1 MTRNKVMAK
10 APGPVRRMLRS
21 RARTV
26 AVALLALVSLTAAGI
41 NATAAERLQALLDEN
56 WRGAYD
62 ILVTAGEGELAGLL
76 APNSVSSSSEGM
88 TLEDV
93 EAIRA
98 LAGVEVAAP
107 IGDVLIPMLSTQPAL
122 FTLPKGHAGANETPQ
137 AFRVTITYV
146 TDDGLGERLVS
157 AETLVVVVDETEYED
172 PEPAPCNVNG
182 YDVTPEE
189 YPILAGRCSDL
200 HHRHPITYPSAGG
213 WAANGQEEDDSFVFT
228 LGNGVLSTTRVTL
241 VDPVAERALLGEAG
255 EFLRPLET
263 LSTNGLADP
272 DAMLAWTKAFPG
284 RYADDFLR
292 MRTALHE
299 GETGMASAE
308 LEEWKRLYEAHGE
321 VHEEVQFPEPSYVPI
336 LARDTAPA
344 PLTMRL
350 DVQAFGDAPV
360 MPLGQGAFPYALP
373 EELTAGAQGVTVGTT
388 TVDASAVLNPFAPHA
403 VFVPWPETSA
413 DGLIGPA
420 WAGVLS
426 IFLTGTAEPPHS
438 EVVSA
443 GPDGVEVRLVAE
455 EYVYP
460 FMDASVGPG
469 GNAIRLS
476 GSGTQLGL
484 ESVYAVN
491 VSATFGQTGAQG
503 AVVGGFTLEGITE
516 LQSGLAHVPLGA
528 YEPVGSTLI
537 PGSSDAAT
545 EAIELRPSVS
555 GLGLVSPETV
565 AIASLESAAVWGQ
578 DAPVNA
584 VRVRVA
590 DVAGFS
596 ADAVANIANVAGA
609 IERLGFAATV
619 VAGSS
624 PTDVTVHVDGY
635 AFGVTS
641 PDEEQTV
648 GPLGAIN
655 QRWSE
660 LGAAARVDLAVSTSS
675 MGVLAVALGA
685 SALLLAAVQLA
696 SVPGR
701 RAQATVM
708 RTIGWPRRRI
718 VRWMAAEE
726 LVAIIAVALAGLAAL
741 ALAGSRSTVG
751 LAVGASVAALIVT
764 SGLAVAL
771 GALPVVDGI
780 RPLRRGKR
788 RHSKAQVDAWVSS
801 PLRFAVRQLG
811 VHRVNVIV
819 QVLATLVVG
828 VAAAAVA
835 VTVLEGRAAAGA
847 SALGVFAVDQALWA
861 QLGLGLVALVAGIVL
876 AVIARRIDLGRRRAQ
891 WTAMRAMGWSVGQVR
906 GVQVI
911 EGLMIGLPA
920 TGIAGALA
928 WAYLNQAAP
937 GLIAEAL
944 AAGLGA
950 AAILTVVLVVTSWR
964 ERPSKLLM
972 R

>member
-1 MTRNKVMAK
+1 
-10 APGPVRRMLRS
+10 
-21 RARTV
+21 
-26 AVALLALVSLTAAGI
+26 
-41 NATAAERLQALLDEN
+41 
-56 WRGAYD
+56 
-62 ILVTAGEGELAGLL
+62 
-76 APNSVSSSSEGM
+76 
-88 TLEDV
+88 
-93 EAIRA
+93 
-98 LAGVEVAAP
+98 
-107 IGDVLIPMLSTQPAL
+107 
-122 FTLPKGHAGANETPQ
+122 
-137 AFRVTITYV
+137 
-146 TDDGLGERLVS
+146 
-157 AETLVVVVDETEYED
+157 
-172 PEPAPCNVNG
+172 
-182 YDVTPEE
+182 
-189 YPILAGRCSDL
+189 
-200 HHRHPITYPSAGG
+200 
-213 WAANGQEEDDSFVFT
+213 
-228 LGNGVLSTTRVTL
+228 
-241 VDPVAERALLGEAG
+241 
-255 EFLRPLET
+255 
-263 LSTNGLADP
+263 
-272 DAMLAWTKAFPG
+272 
-284 RYADDFLR
+284 
-292 MRTALHE
+292 MR
-299 GETGMASAE
+299 AE
-308 LEEWKRLYEAHGE
+308 LEEWKRLYEANGA
-321 VHEEVQFPEPSYVPI
+321 VYEEVQFPEPPYVPI

-350 DVQAFGDAPV
+350 DIEAFGDAPMTQAEHAV
-360 MPLGQGAFPYALP
+360 FPYALP
-373 EELTAGAQGVTVGTT
+373 EELTAGAPGVMVGTT
-388 TVDASAVLNPFAPHA
+388 TTDASTLLSPFAPTP
-403 VFVPWPETSA
+403 VLVPWPDTSA
-413 DGLIGPA
+413 DGILGPA
-420 WAGVLS
+420 WASVLS
-426 IFLTGTAEPPHS
+426 IFITGTAAPPQAAVIS
-438 EVVSA
+438 DTS
-443 GPDGVEVRLVAE
+443 DGVEVRLVAD
-455 EYVYP
+455 EYMYP
-460 FMDASVGPG
+460 FFNPSGPG
-469 GNAIRLS
+469 GNPIDLTD
-476 GSGTQLGL
+476 SGTELGV
-484 ESVYAVN
+484 ESIYASE
-491 VSATFGQTGAQG
+491 VSATWRETAAQG
-503 AVVGGFTLEGITE
+503 AVVGDFAIEGITE

-555 GLGLVSPETV
+555 GLGLVSPDTV

-590 DVAGFS
+590 DVGGFG
-596 ADAVANIANVAGA
+596 ADAVATIADVAGA
-609 IERLGFAATV
+609 IERLGFTATV

-726 LVAIIAVALAGLAAL
+726 LVALIAVALAGLGAL

-751 LAVGASVAALIVT
+751 LAVGASVAALVVT

-771 GALPVVDGI
+771 GARPVVDGI

-891 WTAMRAMGWSVGQVR
+891 WATMRAMGWSAGQVR

-920 TGIAGALA
+920 TGIAGVLA

-964 ERPSKLLM
+964 ERG
-972 R
+972 

>member
-1 MTRNKVMAK
+1 
-10 APGPVRRMLRS
+10 MLRS
-21 RARTV
+21 RARIV

-76 APNSVSSSSEGM
+76 APNSVSSSSEGL
-88 TLEDV
+88 TLDDV
-93 EAIRA
+93 AAIREI
-98 LAGVEVAAP
+98 AGVEVAAP
-107 IGDVLIPMLSTQPAL
+107 IGEVLIPMLSTQPAL

-137 AFRVTITYV
+137 AFRVTITYL

-157 AETLVVVVDETEYED
+157 TETFEVVVDETERE
-172 PEPAPCNVNG
+172 EPVAGPCNVNG

-189 YPILAGRCSDL
+189 YPILAGRCSAL
-200 HHRHPITYPSAGG
+200 HPSQPIVYPTAGG
-213 WAANGQEEDDSFVFT
+213 WAANGHQEGESWLFT
-228 LGNGVLSTTRVTL
+228 LGSGVMSTTRVTL
-241 VDPVAERALLGEAG
+241 VDPVAERLLLGEAG
-255 EFLRPLET
+255 EFLQPLET
-263 LSTNGLADP
+263 LATDGVADP
-272 DAMLAWTKAFPG
+272 DAMLEWTEAYPG

-299 GETGMASAE
+299 GEFGMASAE
-308 LEEWKRLYEAHGE
+308 LEEWKRLYEANGE
-321 VHEEVQFPEPSYVPI
+321 VYEEPQFPEPSYVPI
-336 LARDTAPA
+336 LTRDAAPA

-350 DVQAFGDAPV
+350 EVEAFGDAP
-360 MPLGQGAFPYALP
+360 MTPSHQGTFPYALP
-373 EELTAGAQGVTVGTT
+373 DELTAGAQGATVGTT
-388 TVDASAVLNPFAPHA
+388 TVDASALLNPFTTDAFL
-403 VFVPWPETSA
+403 VSWPETTA
-413 DGLIGPA
+413 GGLVGPP
-420 WAGVLS
+420 WAAVLS
-426 IFLTGTAEPPHS
+426 IFITGTAEAPHS
-438 EVVSA
+438 EVLSESA
-443 GPDGVEVRLVAE
+443 DGVEARLVAE

-460 FMDASVGPG
+460 FMDPSVGPG
-469 GNAIRLS
+469 GNAIRVS
-476 GSGTQLGL
+476 DSGTQPGV
-484 ESVYAVN
+484 ESVFAVN
-491 VSATFGQTGAQG
+491 VSATFLQTGAQG
-503 AVVGGFTLEGITE
+503 AVVGGFTLEGITD

-545 EAIELRPSVS
+545 DAIELRPNVS

-590 DVAGFS
+590 DVGGFG
-596 ADAVANIANVAGA
+596 ADGVATIADVAGA
-609 IERLGFAATV
+609 IERLGFTATI

-641 PDEEQTV
+641 PDEEQRV
-648 GPLGAIN
+648 GPLGAVN

-708 RTIGWPRRRI
+708 RTIGWPPRRI

-726 LVAIIAVALAGLAAL
+726 LVALVAVALAGLGAL
-741 ALAGSRSTVG
+741 ALAGSRSMVG
-751 LAVGASVAALIVT
+751 LAVGASVAALVVT
-764 SGLAVAL
+764 SCLAVAL
-771 GALPVVDGI
+771 GARPVVDGI

-861 QLGLGLVALVAGIVL
+861 QLGLGLVALVAGMVL

-911 EGLMIGLPA
+911 EGLMIGIPA

-950 AAILTVVLVVTSWR
+950 AAILTVILVVTSWR
-964 ERPSKLLM
+964 ERPSKLRM